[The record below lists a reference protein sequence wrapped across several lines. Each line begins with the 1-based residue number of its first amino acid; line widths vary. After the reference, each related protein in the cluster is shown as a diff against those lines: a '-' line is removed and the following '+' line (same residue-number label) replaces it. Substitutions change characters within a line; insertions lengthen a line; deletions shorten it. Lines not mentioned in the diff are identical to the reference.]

1 MSRRGG
7 FTGHKADKEN
17 ARRARKQAKA
27 ERLAYRRA
35 AKLAGVEIDRL
46 PEGIQGVARTLAN
59 GDDLMSRQSG

>member
-7 FTGHKADKEN
+7 FTGHKADREN

-46 PEGIQGVARTLAN
+46 PDDVQGLARTLAT
-59 GDDLMSRQSG
+59 GHEVEP